1 MNKSYGRLSLNMSKS
16 LFSAAFIIAITAA
29 FLAFGAS
36 GFSPAFA
43 QTEQEINAIN
53 DVGLL
58 YYNSGNYEEAIAE
71 FKKILKKKP
80 DHDVAHFNI
89 GCVYQ
94 KKKDWKEAERA
105 FSAVLELIPDDG
117 EAQKRLM
124 SVCEAWVNQLTNEL
138 SVQPDNASLHNDL
151 GRAYLS
157 MGKLEEAY
165 QAISKAISLKANLA
179 GAYYNFAEL
188 YVKKQSPDKALA
200 EIKKACEIEPK
211 NIIYQQYYKKIAALA
226 GTEAEEPSGETGG
239 DGGDSGTDGGV
250 FTGSKKDEENIF
262 KAGVDAF
269 EKKKY
274 EQALSSFEK
283 VYRLNPKNADA
294 RGYID
299 KIKEALKNR
308 KAIRDLFE
316 SADKKCKKD
325 RWAEAVPLL
334 EKARD
339 NPMFKEDSNYMDVLR
354 TLSDAYMRTAE
365 YAKAQVIYEDLKAQ
379 NSKLFFVNYNLAQIY
394 LYNGEYDRGEEA
406 LNEALKAEGITAEQ
420 IKLAREILST
430 LSWKRKRIYLYILG
444 FIVGAAL
451 IGVLYVFNSPAARKT
466 RFLQKCEE
474 FRNASDWNGLL
485 KYTST
490 VPDYKFTVQ
499 ENVKINLLLATAC
512 YNMEKYDDGIR
523 NARKALNFD
532 ASLTAANDIMAR
544 CFLKKKS
551 INDEAIFQ
559 YKKLLKSDPGN
570 PEVLKLISEYYIKL
584 SKNTDKFVK
593 RESLTDEL
601 IDNLKLYA
609 VKERH
614 NRELAVFMANLLRQR
629 KDTSDAAVQIYENA
643 LSHEENTRV
652 REVLAKAYYDNKS
665 YEKAINECK
674 LVFKENVENTQMHR
688 IFIDS
693 YMALGRYG
701 EVCLEY
707 EKLTLLYPNSQDLE
721 RRVNELK
728 RQNMVIG
735 GDGIAM
741 PGPTAQH
748 PPVTGAAQQGRP
760 GDAAFQA
767 GQKVPA
773 PPADVMQHM
782 PAVQPQQIVTT
793 DYARC
798 FERGLRYIEEKDYT
812 NAISEFKV
820 VIKGAP
826 QLRNESYK
834 FLVTCYLRKG
844 LLDLAYE
851 QYKLVRY
858 DQEMM
863 PDEVKELTYNLAR
876 AFEEKGKFK
885 EALEVYN
892 IICKVDIGYKD
903 VFDKFEELHAY
914 ISKFN

>member
-1 MNKSYGRLSLNMSKS
+1 MNIMNKTYGRLSLYISKS
-16 LFSAAFIIAITAA
+16 LLLAAFIFTITAA
-29 FLAFGAS
+29 FFAFDGSGAS
-36 GFSPAFA
+36 SSSA
-43 QTEQEINAIN
+43 QSEQDINAIN

-80 DHDVAHFNI
+80 DHDVAYFNI

-117 EAQKRLM
+117 EAQKRLI

-138 SVQPDNASLHNDL
+138 SAQPDNASLHNDL

-165 QAISKAISLKANLA
+165 QEISKAISLKANLA

-211 NIIYQQYYKKIAALA
+211 NIVFQQYYKKVASLA
-226 GTEAEEPSGETGG
+226 GTEAEEPSGETGQG
-239 DGGDSGTDGGV
+239 ETGSDGGV

-274 EQALSSFEK
+274 EPALSNFEK
-283 VYRLNPKNADA
+283 VFRLNPKNAEA
-294 RGYID
+294 KNYID

-325 RWAEAVPLL
+325 RWGEAIPLL
-334 EKARD
+334 EKAKD
-339 NPMFKEDSNYMDVLR
+339 NPMFKEDTNYMDVLR

-365 YAKAQVIYEDLKAQ
+365 YAKAQTIYEDLKSQ
-379 NSKLFFVNYNLAQIY
+379 NSNLFFVNYNLAQIY
-394 LYNGEYDRGEEA
+394 LFNGEYDKGEEA
-406 LNEALKAEGITAEQ
+406 LNEALKADGITAEQ

-466 RFLQKCEE
+466 RFLQRCEE
-474 FRNASDWNGLL
+474 FRASSDWNGLL

-512 YNMEKYDDGIR
+512 YNMEKYEDSIR
-523 NARKALNFD
+523 NARRALNFD
-532 ASLTAANDIMAR
+532 ASLTAANEIMAR

-559 YKKLLKSDPGN
+559 YKKLLKNDPGN
-570 PEVLKLISEYYIKL
+570 VEVLKLISEYYIKL

-601 IDNLKLYA
+601 IDNLKIYA

-614 NRELAVFMANLLRQR
+614 NRELATFMANLLRQR

-643 LSHEENTRV
+643 LSHEENIRV
-652 REVLAKAYYDNKS
+652 REVLAKAYYDTKNF
-665 YEKAINECK
+665 EKAINECK
-674 LVFKENVENTQMHR
+674 IVFKENVENTQMHR

-735 GDGIAM
+735 ADAAPL
-741 PGPTAQH
+741 PGPSAHATA
-748 PPVTGAAQQGRP
+748 AMASQQGGQQNRQGDFSQTAPRASSDTP
-760 GDAAFQA
+760 GVQ
-767 GQKVPA
+767 
-773 PPADVMQHM
+773 QH
-782 PAVQPQQIVTT
+782 QQQIVTT

-798 FERGLRYIEEKDYT
+798 FERGLRYVEDKDYT

-834 FLVTCYLRKG
+834 LLVTCYLRKG

-863 PDEVKELTYNLAR
+863 PDEVKELTYSLAR

-885 EALEVYN
+885 ESLEVYN

>member
-1 MNKSYGRLSLNMSKS
+1 MNKTDKRLSLNRLKS
-16 LFSAAFIIAITAA
+16 LFTAA
-29 FLAFGAS
+29 FVIFIAAVFSFSDFYGFQTAS
-36 GFSPAFA
+36 AES
-43 QTEQEINAIN
+43 EQDINAIN

-58 YYNSGNYEEAIAE
+58 YYNSGNYEEAISE

-80 DHDVAHFNI
+80 DHDVAYFNI

-94 KKKDWKEAERA
+94 KKKDWKEAERS

-117 EAQKRLM
+117 EAQKRLV
-124 SVCEAWVNQLTNEL
+124 SVCEAWINQLTNEL
-138 SVQPDNASLHNDL
+138 SAQPDNASLHNDL

-157 MGKLEEAY
+157 LGKLEEAY
-165 QAISKAISLKANLA
+165 QEISKAISLKANLA
-179 GAYYNFAEL
+179 AAYYNFAEL
-188 YVKKQSPDKALA
+188 YVKKQSPEKALP

-211 NIIYQQYYKKIAALA
+211 NIVYSQYYKKVAALA
-226 GTEAEEPSGETGG
+226 GSEAAEPEAEGETSE
-239 DGGDSGTDGGV
+239 SGTDSGV

-262 KAGVDAF
+262 KAGVDAYQ
-269 EKKKY
+269 KKKY

-283 VYRLNPKNADA
+283 VYRLNPKNAEAGD
-294 RGYID
+294 YIN
-299 KIKEALKNR
+299 KIKEALKN
-308 KAIRDLFE
+308 KKNIRDLFE

-325 RWAEAVPLL
+325 RWSEAIPLL
-334 EKARD
+334 EKAKD
-339 NPMFKEDSNYMDVLR
+339 NPMFKDDSNYMDVLR

-365 YAKAQVIYEDLKAQ
+365 YAKAQTIYEDLKAQ
-379 NSKLFFVNYNLAQIY
+379 NPNLFFINYNLAQIY
-394 LYNGEYDRGEEA
+394 LYNGEYDKGEES
-406 LNEALKAEGITAEQ
+406 LTEALKADGITAEQ

-444 FIVGAAL
+444 FLVGAAM

-466 RFLQKCEE
+466 RFLQRCEE
-474 FRNASDWNGLL
+474 FRAASDWNGLL
-485 KYTST
+485 KYTSV
-490 VPDYKFTVQ
+490 VPDYKFSVQ

-512 YNMEKYDDGIR
+512 YNMEKFDDGIK

-532 ASLTAANDIMAR
+532 SSLSAAHDIMAR

-570 PEVLKLISEYYIKL
+570 AEVLKLISEYYIKL

-609 VKERH
+609 VKERQ
-614 NRELAVFMANLLRQR
+614 NRELAIFMANLLRQR

-643 LSHEENTRV
+643 LSQEENTRV
-652 REVLAKAYYDNKS
+652 REVLAKAYYDNKN

-735 GDGIAM
+735 GSPSQAAQ
-741 PGPTAQH
+741 TAVSTAANSAQSQNADTQGAFK
-748 PPVTGAAQQGRP
+748 TGASEMT
-760 GDAAFQA
+760 QA
-767 GQKVPA
+767 P
-773 PPADVMQHM
+773 
-782 PAVQPQQIVTT
+782 QIVTT

-798 FERGLRYIEEKDYT
+798 FERGLRYIEDKDYT

-826 QLRNESYK
+826 HLRNESYK

-863 PDEVKELTYNLAR
+863 PEDVKELTYNLAR

-885 EALEVYN
+885 ESLEVYN

>member
-1 MNKSYGRLSLNMSKS
+1 MNKTIGRLSLYMSKN
-16 LFSAAFIIAITAA
+16 LLTAAFIFIIMAAI
-29 FLAFGAS
+29 FAFGRLQL
-36 GFSPAFA
+36 PAFA
-43 QTEQEINAIN
+43 QSEQEINAIN

-58 YYNSGNYEEAIAE
+58 YYNSGNYEEAVSE

-94 KKKDWKEAERA
+94 KKKDWREAERS
-105 FSAVLELIPDDG
+105 FSMVLELIPDDG
-117 EAQKRLM
+117 EAQKRLV
-124 SVCEAWVNQLTNEL
+124 SVCEAWISQLTNEL
-138 SVQPDNASLHNDL
+138 SVQPENASLHNDL

-157 MGKLEEAY
+157 LGKLEEAY
-165 QAISKAISLKANLA
+165 QQISKAISLKPNLA
-179 GAYYNFAEL
+179 AAYYNFAEL
-188 YVKKQSPDKALA
+188 YVKKDSPEKALS

-211 NIIYQQYYKKIAALA
+211 NIIYSQYHKKVAALA
-226 GTEAEEPSGETGG
+226 GSEVEEPADVPSSASEPG
-239 DGGDSGTDGGV
+239 SGV

-274 EQALSSFEK
+274 EQALSSFER
-283 VYRLNPKNADA
+283 VYRLNPKNEEAKN
-294 RGYID
+294 YIA
-299 KIKEALKNR
+299 KIKEVIKN
-308 KAIRDLFE
+308 KKTIRDLFE

-325 RWAEAVPLL
+325 RWSEAIPLL
-334 EKARD
+334 EKARE
-339 NPMFKEDSNYMDVLR
+339 NSMFKEDSNYMDVLR
-354 TLSDAYMRTAE
+354 TLSDAYMRTTE
-365 YAKAQVIYEDLKAQ
+365 YSKAQGIYEDLKVQ
-379 NSKLFFVNYNLAQIY
+379 NPKLFFINYNLAQIY
-394 LYNGEYDRGEEA
+394 LFNGEYDRGEES
-406 LNEALKAEGITAEQ
+406 LNEALKADGITAEQ
-420 IKLAREILST
+420 IKLARDILST

-474 FRNASDWNGLL
+474 LRTASDWNGIL
-485 KYTST
+485 KYAAT
-490 VPDYKFTVQ
+490 VPDYKFSIQ
-499 ENVKINLLLATAC
+499 ENVKINMMLATAC

-523 NARKALNFD
+523 NAKRALNFD
-532 ASLTAANDIMAR
+532 SSLSVANDIMAR

-559 YKKLLKSDPGN
+559 YKKLLKGDPGN
-570 PEVLKLISEYYIKL
+570 VEVLKLISEYYIKL

-609 VKERH
+609 VKERQ

-629 KDTSDAAVQIYENA
+629 KDTTDAAVQIYENA

-652 REVLAKAYYDNKS
+652 REVLAKAYYDNKN
-665 YEKAINECK
+665 YEKAVNECK
-674 LVFKENVENTQMHR
+674 FVFKENVENTQMHR

-707 EKLTLLYPNSQDLE
+707 EKLMLLYPDSQDLE

-735 GDGIAM
+735 SGEPSPAS
-741 PGPTAQH
+741 
-748 PPVTGAAQQGRP
+748 VLSSGAAQPTAGLNQQG
-760 GDAAFQA
+760 AAGEIQS
-767 GQKVPA
+767 QS
-773 PPADVMQHM
+773 Q
-782 PAVQPQQIVTT
+782 QPQYHQQQGSQPQIVTT

-798 FERGLRYIEEKDYT
+798 FERGLRYVEEKDYT

-820 VIKGAP
+820 AIKGAP

-834 FLVTCYLRKG
+834 ILVNCYLNKG

-851 QYKLVRY
+851 QYKLVRF

-876 AFEEKGKFK
+876 AFEEKGRFK
-885 EALEVYN
+885 ESLEVYN